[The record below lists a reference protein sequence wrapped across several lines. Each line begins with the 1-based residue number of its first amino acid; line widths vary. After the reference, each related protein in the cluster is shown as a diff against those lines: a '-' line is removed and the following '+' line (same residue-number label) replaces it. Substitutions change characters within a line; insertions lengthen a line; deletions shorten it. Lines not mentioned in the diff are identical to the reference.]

1 MQKIKFNLKIF
12 YNIAEIKISESAEE
26 EISFIKFLNLLQK
39 GMYSSGFFA
48 SEFNFDDFKK
58 ELEKLNISLKTP
70 KFSLKE
76 KLNEFKEKI
85 QTFSEQKMENIF
97 FYYYVSLNLILQ
109 NLVKSKVNLTIN
121 QLFEANCEQDFN
133 QIIKQFEYQDKTNS
147 NG

>member
-1 MQKIKFNLKIF
+1 MF
-12 YNIAEIKISESAEE
+12 
-26 EISFIKFLNLLQK
+26 
-39 GMYSSGFFA
+39 SSGFFA

-85 QTFSEQKMENIF
+85 QTFSEQKIENIF

-109 NLVKSKVNLTIN
+109 NLVKSKINLTIN
-121 QLFEANCEQDFN
+121 KIFEANCEQDFN